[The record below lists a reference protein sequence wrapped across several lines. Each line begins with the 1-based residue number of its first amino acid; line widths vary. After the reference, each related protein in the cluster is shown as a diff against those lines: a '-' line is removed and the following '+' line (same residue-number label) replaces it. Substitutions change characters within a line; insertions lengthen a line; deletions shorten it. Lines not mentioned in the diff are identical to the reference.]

1 MLEKL
6 FGLTQRGTTVKTEI
20 IAGLTTFITM
30 AYILFLAPNILSIAG
45 MSKDAVLIGT
55 CLAAGITSILMGLI
69 ANYPIALAPGVGL
82 LSFYSFTVVLGMG
95 ISWQTALGA
104 VFISG
109 IVFLILTATRI
120 RQMIVEGI
128 PASMK
133 IAITTGIGLFITFI
147 GLKLSGLVVIN
158 LSLAP
163 DILAAAAAHGGT
175 ITPPASQAF
184 LALGDLKNPE
194 TLLALFSLAFTA
206 ILVARKVGGALLIG
220 VIVTS
225 ILAYATGVAQ
235 LPDHLSLMAIP
246 DFSQAAIFALDI
258 PGAFHMGLITII
270 FSFTFVELFDTMGTL
285 IGTATKAGIANPK
298 TNEFPGL
305 GKAMTVDAVGVSLG
319 GLLGVSTVT
328 AFIESASGVAAGGK
342 TGLTAIA
349 TGILFL
355 IALLFAPIL
364 VLVPN
369 CATAPV
375 LVMVGAFMIGA
386 IRDIDFDDWTE
397 GFPAFLVITVMP
409 FAYSIAE
416 GISAGLVAYPLV
428 KIIAGRAKEVSK
440 IMYILAILVIIRY
453 VWF

>member
-6 FGLTQRGTTVKTEI
+6 FALSARGTSVKTEI

-55 CLAAGITSILMGLI
+55 CLAAGITSILMGVI

-95 ISWQTALGA
+95 LSWQTALGA

-109 IVFLILTATRI
+109 LIFIILTATSI

-133 IAITTGIGLFITFI
+133 IAITTGIGLFITII
-147 GLKLSGLVVIN
+147 GLKLSGLVAIN
-158 LSLAP
+158 LSLSP
-163 DILAAAAAHGGT
+163 DTLTAAMVHGGN

-184 LALGDLKNPE
+184 LALGDLHNPQ
-194 TLLALFSLAFTA
+194 TLLSLFSVVFTG
-206 ILVARKVGGALLIG
+206 ILIARRIPGALLIG
-220 VIVTS
+220 VLVTTV
-225 ILAYATGVAQ
+225 LTYATGNAS
-235 LPDHLSLMAIP
+235 LPETLSFMAIP
-246 DFSQAAIFALDI
+246 NFSDTAILQLDI
-258 PGAFHMGLITII
+258 PSAFHMGLITII

-285 IGTATKAGIANPK
+285 IGTATKAGLANPK

-305 GKAMTVDAVGVSLG
+305 GKAMTVDAIGVSLG

-328 AFIESASGVAAGGK
+328 AFVESTAGVGAGGR
-342 TGLTAIA
+342 TGLTAVF
-349 TGILFL
+349 TGLLFL
-355 IALLFAPIL
+355 LALFFAPIL

-375 LVMVGAFMIGA
+375 LILVGAFMIGA

-397 GFPAFLVITVMP
+397 GFPAFLVLTIMP

-416 GISAGLVAYPLV
+416 GISAGLFAYPIM
-428 KIIAGRAKEVSK
+428 KIAAGRYKEISP
-440 IMYILAILVIIRY
+440 IMYILFVLVLIRY
-453 VWF
+453 IWF